1 MTEEQDLTFNL
12 VDREQERRFIDL
24 CLNRKLD
31 CLIVGPGGIGKT
43 TLLRYIVQHA
53 PLVDKCFHPVAIDC
67 SRIVSPEELWLSIAH
82 SLNSGTKGSNVLPP
96 AFGADQSSLQAVSD
110 YIRQLL
116 TQHDEKLVICLDSL
130 DTLPVPVLD
139 DLRVFLTYLTESESV
154 VFATAR
160 DASLP
165 FPVWLLNRFQTLYLG
180 PLSDEAVEEGIQ
192 QHFATNPKFVTP
204 DLVEKIGRLSG
215 GHPLILK
222 LILNYLSEDANSI
235 EPQLFALESR
245 MEAALPDTGR
255 LTSLTPGQRALK
267 SSTVNDAM
275 LKTLSKDK

>member
-12 VDREQERRFIDL
+12 VDREQERHFIDL

-53 PLVDKCFHPVAIDC
+53 PLVDKCFHPVSIDC
-67 SRIVSPEELWLSIAH
+67 SGIVSPEELWLSIAH
-82 SLNSGTKGSNVLPP
+82 TLNSSTKGSNVLPP

-139 DLRVFLTYLTESESV
+139 DLRGFLTYLTESESV

-160 DASLP
+160 DTSLV
-165 FPVWLLNRFQTLYLG
+165 PVWLLNRFQTLYLG
-180 PLSDEAVEEGIQ
+180 PLSADAVEVAIQ
-192 QHFATNPKFVTP
+192 RHFATNSKFVKP
-204 DLVEKIGRLSG
+204 VLVEKIGCLSG
-215 GHPLILK
+215 GHPGILE
-222 LILNYLSEDANSI
+222 LILNDLSEAGTSI
-235 EPQLFALESR
+235 EPQLLDLESR

-255 LTSLTPGQRALK
+255 LTHLTPGQWALK